1 MHFHDNSKKQKS
13 EKRFFIRFS
22 TWYIFHERG
31 INSEAGGGHWYAY
44 PQLGQSPDLSQSFK
58 ENELSQSVKKLS
70 PFVKKRALAL
80 FHAVFSPPVFFSLVF
95 LQLRCFG
102 LQLIRSRQDSGLQSE
117 QVRAQRPSKN
127 CLLHCFGLQLASL
140 ALGLRILVGTGSR

>member
-44 PQLGQSPDLSQSFK
+44 P
-58 ENELSQSVKKLS
+58 
-70 PFVKKRALAL
+70 
-80 FHAVFSPPVFFSLVF
+80 
-95 LQLRCFG
+95 
-102 LQLIRSRQDSGLQSE
+102 
-117 QVRAQRPSKN
+117 
-127 CLLHCFGLQLASL
+127 
-140 ALGLRILVGTGSR
+140 